1 MFVLR
6 KVYCRI
12 FQKIFR
18 AALPILPY
26 RKPKLLHSVSEIP
39 EVCRKWKVDS
49 VMIVTDAGSAPWD

>member
-12 FQKIFR
+12 FQKAFR
-18 AALPILPY
+18 AALPFLPY
-26 RKPKLLHSVSEIP
+26 RKPKLLHSVKEIP

-49 VMIVTDAGSAPWD
+49 VMLVTDD

>member
-12 FQKIFR
+12 FQKAFR
-18 AALPILPY
+18 AALPFLPY
-26 RKPKLLHSVSEIP
+26 RKPKLLHSVKEIP

-49 VMIVTDAGSAPWD
+49 VMLVTDAGIRSM